1 MSSSLEILS
10 NIVNNLTPGSE
21 LFVVVAVGVG
31 VGGGTLVRG
40 NILISVGEIIF
51 VFLLNFVNSAS
62 HVSCK
67 QIINTEHMC
76 PGEISSSQC
85 THHTCLGQSLVILDS
100 ETPVIVANTPD
111 HILYQSLH
119 PGHIVSEHLIMIS
132 DGLDI

>member
-1 MSSSLEILS
+1 MEILS

-21 LFVVVAVGVG
+21 LFVVVAVGGG

-51 VFLLNFVNSAS
+51 VFLLNFVNSVS

-76 PGEISSSQC
+76 PVSSSHC

-100 ETPVIVANTPD
+100 ETPVIVTNTPD

-119 PGHIVSEHLIMIS
+119 PGHIVSEHLIMIN
-132 DGLDI
+132 DGLEI

>member
-21 LFVVVAVGVG
+21 LFVVVAVGGG

-67 QIINTEHMC
+67 QIINTEHMY
-76 PGEISSSQC
+76 
-85 THHTCLGQSLVILDS
+85 HHHSAPTTLAWASLLLSWTVRLQSLLPTLLITFSIRVFTLDTLS
-100 ETPVIVANTPD
+100 ANT
-111 HILYQSLH
+111 
-119 PGHIVSEHLIMIS
+119 
-132 DGLDI
+132 

>member
-1 MSSSLEILS
+1 MEILS

-21 LFVVVAVGVG
+21 LFVVV
-31 VGGGTLVRG
+31 VGGGGGGGGRTLELG
-40 NILISVGEIIF
+40 NVLISVGEIIF

-76 PGEISSSQC
+76 PVSSSQC

-100 ETPVIVANTPD
+100 GTPVIVANTPD

-119 PGHIVSEHLIMIS
+119 PGHIVSEHLIMIN
-132 DGLDI
+132 DGLDL